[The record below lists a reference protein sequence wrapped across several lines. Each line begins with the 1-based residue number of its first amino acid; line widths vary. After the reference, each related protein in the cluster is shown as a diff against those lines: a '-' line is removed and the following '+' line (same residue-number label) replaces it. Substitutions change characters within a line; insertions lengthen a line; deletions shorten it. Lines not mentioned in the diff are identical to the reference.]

1 MGLSTKQLSPGEDII
16 LEMHEHW
23 KHLIGTMLVC
33 LAALV
38 GLVVLLAIGPE
49 EGFLAW
55 LDTVGW
61 IAFAGVGLVFGV
73 WPAVAWWNRTYTLT
87 NERLATRTGV
97 LRRSGRDIPLTR
109 INDVAF
115 EQGIVDRL
123 VGAGTLKVSAA
134 SEEGTVILVDIPDI
148 HQVSL
153 RMNELVREVHEGG
166 SSIS

>member
-1 MGLSTKQLSPGEDII
+1 MGLSTDQLSPGEEIV

-23 KHLIGTMLVC
+23 KHLIGTMLMC

-38 GLVVLLAIGPE
+38 GLVVLLAFAPE
-49 EGFLAW
+49 DGFLAW

-61 IAFAGVGLVFGV
+61 IAFAGVVLVFGV

-134 SEEGTVILVDIPDI
+134 SEEGTVILVDIPHI

-153 RMNELVREVHEGG
+153 RVNELVREVREGG
-166 SSIS
+166 PSIS